1 MTAIEAYTKR
11 VYRIIVIVIP
21 VFCLCASLTITALH
35 FLGFF
40 PDINET
46 SMWLFFGM
54 DVLYLFIGLY
64 FRKTGFGADGTVP
77 EKKLFHAKYTMAVM
91 VILQWN
97 AITYIWGFSD
107 LWAYSL
113 LFVIVQASFFDVK
126 LVLFTTAGIG
136 GSILVSW
143 IAVGGRLLPAHDEY
157 FTANMILRIIGILMM
172 FVSVN
177 MITYFGGKFLVEE
190 LEKYVCYDTLTH
202 LLNRRSMDD
211 YLQKAYQ
218 EANADG
224 TDFCLMMLDI
234 DDFKKVNDTYGHDCG
249 DEVLRCV
256 ANTISTGVR
265 KNDTVFRWGG
275 EEILVLMQ
283 TAEQQ
288 ASDSAERIRHEI
300 EKDTIRYRGEN
311 LVSVTVTIGISAYR
325 NGMTIQ
331 QMMDEADKKLYYGK
345 NHGKNQVV
353 SCLPQATLEG

>member
-1 MTAIEAYTKR
+1 MPA
-11 VYRIIVIVIP
+11 VIV
-21 VFCLCASLTITALH
+21 
-35 FLGFF
+35 
-40 PDINET
+40 
-46 SMWLFFGM
+46 
-54 DVLYLFIGLY
+54 LFILIHPCICDLHCMTDVINSGKESCSECKAHI
-64 FRKTGFGADGTVP
+64 FGFGFEPAEFIYLLLKQFFCDFRTEYDKFISSGTVD
-77 EKKLFHAKYTMAVM
+77 F
-91 VILQWN
+91 
-97 AITYIWGFSD
+97 
-107 LWAYSL
+107 
-113 LFVIVQASFFDVK
+113 
-126 LVLFTTAGIG
+126 
-136 GSILVSW
+136 